1 MIRRKNN
8 VQAGRTPSPRGAV
21 PVMMLAVLALLAPH
35 AAAAEPA
42 PLTLELNKLEPQNG
56 ACRVYTLIENRSEI
70 SYQSLKLDLV
80 LFRPDGVIGKRLAL
94 ELAPIPADKRSLRV
108 FDVDKTACESIGSV
122 LVNEVLACATSAG
135 PADNCLARL
144 TLKSLAGIQL
154 MK

>member
-1 MIRRKNN
+1 MFGMKNKT
-8 VQAGRTPSPRGAV
+8 QAGWAPSPHG
-21 PVMMLAVLALLAPH
+21 AVLAVMLAALALPAPH
-35 AAAAEPA
+35 AAAAEPT

-56 ACRVYTLIENRSEI
+56 GCRLYTLVENRSEI

-80 LFRPDGVIGKRLAL
+80 LFRPDGIIGKRLTL
-94 ELAPIPADKRSLRV
+94 ELAPIPADKRSLKV

-122 LVNEVLACATSAG
+122 LVNEILACTTSAG